1 MKSIAISSLFV
12 ALIGLIL
19 IVSCLEM
26 ASAGGMYG
34 GGGFGGAGGGQM
46 GGGMGGGMGI
56 TGDDSSPMLRVKRW
70 GGWHGGG
77 KRKLVFL
84 SLFFSFF
91 GIHFNLK

>member
-1 MKSIAISSLFV
+1 MKSIAVSSLFLAV
-12 ALIGLIL
+12 IGLIL
-19 IVSCLEM
+19 VVSCLEM

-56 TGDDSSPMLRVKRW
+56 TGDDSPVLRVKRW

-77 KRKLVFL
+77 KRKLVLL
-84 SLFFSFF
+84 SLFLLEV
-91 GIHFNLK
+91 ILI

>member
-19 IVSCLEM
+19 VVSCLEM

-46 GGGMGGGMGI
+46 GGGMGI

-77 KRKLVFL
+77 KLQPLLLFL
-84 SLFFSFF
+84 LEFIS
-91 GIHFNLK
+91 I

>member
-1 MKSIAISSLFV
+1 MKSVAVSSLFV
-12 ALIGLIL
+12 AVIGLIL
-19 IVSCLEM
+19 VVCCLEM

-56 TGDDSSPMLRVKRW
+56 IGDDSPVLRVKRW

-77 KRKLVFL
+77 KRKLVLL
-84 SLFFSFF
+84 SLFSRFF